1 MGQRLTQ
8 KALETGIYHG
18 YFLTLLIALPLQLIG
33 YWTLMILAGIAGGVT
48 VKRYRHAFIAGF
60 LGVATA
66 WSIIFVFLNAFA
78 QAYVIGEF
86 FAALIGLPGFGRWI
100 VSLSI
105 LIGGLLGASGSILG
119 RAIVELIEEFRPKE
133 RID

>member
-1 MGQRLTQ
+1 MTQ